1 MDLKINKYIV
11 YSVILVLVLLVAFN
25 FEKLTGY
32 ASKSSP
38 AVITITN
45 TLPGGDVL
53 KDRMTVRL
61 LVENSY
67 PNQLLRVYSEE
78 GRFEG
83 YSVKTENCKF
93 AGSNRG
99 YTCEADLYVTSNEL
113 EDGERYYIQAVGR
126 KGNLEEGKAFF
137 TFKK

>member
-11 YSVILVLVLLVAFN
+11 YSVILVLVLSVAFN

-45 TLPGGDVL
+45 TLPGDIL
-53 KDRMTVRL
+53 KSRTTARL
-61 LVENSY
+61 LIENSF
-67 PNQLLRVYSEE
+67 PNQMLRVYSESD
-78 GRFEG
+78 RFEG
-83 YSVKTENCKF
+83 YSIKTENCKLI
-93 AGSNRG
+93 SSDKG
-99 YTCEADLYVTSNEL
+99 YTCEADLYISDNEL
-113 EDGERYYIQAVGR
+113 EDGKRYYIQAIGR
-126 KGNLEEGKAFF
+126 KGNLEGGKAFF

>member
-45 TLPGGDVL
+45 TLPGDIL
-53 KDRMTVRL
+53 KSRTTARL
-61 LVENSY
+61 LIENSF
-67 PNQLLRVYSEE
+67 PNQMLRVYSESD
-78 GRFEG
+78 RFEG
-83 YSVKTENCKF
+83 YSIKTENCKLI
-93 AGSNRG
+93 SSDKG
-99 YTCEADLYVTSNEL
+99 YTCEADLYISDNEL
-113 EDGERYYIQAVGR
+113 EDGKRYYIQAIGR
-126 KGNLEEGKAFF
+126 KGNLEGGKAFF